1 MTSTQNIAIPSGRPH
16 VELKP
21 SFTTTPAPTPEEES
35 AEFLTGIVEAMA
47 ENNTGLLDSG
57 SALSSSLGHELHVH
71 TGRTSGG
78 KTTFV
83 NTKPYVPADFT
94 VRRQGLGERLAM
106 AYIEKYRDRVTHFQA
121 EPINNTSR
129 RLLRKLGFTEQGNG
143 QWILTSRPRA

>member
-94 VRRQGLGERLAM
+94 DEDLVNWAQENRKRETYGNLSVGALRYWLRYTFDSYTPEYRELASRL
-106 AYIEKYRDRVTHFQA
+106 
-121 EPINNTSR
+121 
-129 RLLRKLGFTEQGNG
+129 EQ
-143 QWILTSRPRA
+143 LVK